1 MTSLPE
7 SILMSKESKGRW
19 SFSTQ
24 LINQTTL
31 LLHHGVKYCK
41 INLPETTGQS
51 DDLFIEPEIA
61 QVLSLPTFKTEYR
74 VKSTDPG
81 QLLFGPLVGILIN
94 EYWLQSLLSRKS
106 MPICSLYTEV
116 LERNQGL
123 AIFFSLERILWDK
136 GEIIGV
142 IRDTSQPVKV
152 WKEQI
157 LPIPTVIY
165 DRCFGYE
172 GRIGG
177 MTLRKKCASFDR
189 NIKVINALPK
199 LGKIEIYKMCSQ
211 NDSLR
216 DHLPKWDIFHPE
228 AGASLLEKYPEAYIK
243 PDRLSRG
250 KGVTKVTHT
259 LDGYLVE
266 QRRRSLNYQQL
277 CVTTDEVLTKIA
289 YYLKD
294 YPMVI
299 QETIPL
305 HRYKDRPF
313 DFRLLL
319 QKDGSG
325 QWKQTGIAARI
336 CGEGSIISGPR
347 SGGEVSTYEEVMKN
361 LPEEQRDKIASS
373 LLNLAKDI
381 ALTIEEQIGLYA
393 ELGFDLGVDMNGYIW
408 LIEVNGKP
416 LKVSIERLPN
426 KTITHLAY
434 ERPIE
439 YAIYLAGF
447 DVQGGA

>member
-1 MTSLPE
+1 MTSVTE
-7 SILMSKESKGRW
+7 TILMSKESKGRW
-19 SFSTQ
+19 SFSIP
-24 LINQTTL
+24 LINQSTL
-31 LLHHGVKYCK
+31 LLHHGVKSCELK
-41 INLPETTGQS
+41 LPETTGQTTTY
-51 DDLFIEPEIA
+51 FIEPELA
-61 QVLSLPTFKTEYR
+61 QMLSLPTFKNEYR
-74 VKSTDPG
+74 VKPIDFG
-81 QLLFGPLVGILIN
+81 QLLFGPLVGIFIN
-94 EYWLQSLLSRKS
+94 EYWLQNLLSRKS

-116 LERNQGL
+116 LERKQGL
-123 AIFFSLERILWDK
+123 AVFFSLERILWDK
-136 GEIIGV
+136 GEVIGV
-142 IRDTSQPVKV
+142 IRDTSQPSKL
-152 WKEQI
+152 WREYI

-165 DRCFGYE
+165 DRCFGYQ
-172 GRIGG
+172 GRVGG
-177 MTLRKKCASFDR
+177 MNLRKKCVSYGR

-216 DHLPKWDIFHPE
+216 EHLPQWDIFHPKT
-228 AGASLLEKYPEAYIK
+228 GASLLEKYPVAYIK

-259 LDGYLVE
+259 PDGYLVE

-277 CVTTDEVLTKIA
+277 CVKTDEVLNKIA

-294 YPMVI
+294 NPMVI

-305 HRYKDRPF
+305 QRYKGRPF

-361 LPEEQRDKIASS
+361 FPGEQRDKIASS

-381 ALTIEEQIGLYA
+381 AQTIEEQIGLYA
-393 ELGFDLGVDMNGYIW
+393 ELGFDLGVDIHGHIW
-408 LIEVNGKP
+408 VIEVNGKP
-416 LKVSIERLPN
+416 LKVSIERLQ
-426 KTITHLAY
+426 KEMLTRLAY
-434 ERPIE
+434 ESPIE

-447 DVQGGA
+447 GCS

>member
-1 MTSLPE
+1 MTSVTE
-7 SILMSKESKGRW
+7 SILMSKETKERW
-19 SFSTQ
+19 SFSIPS
-24 LINQTTL
+24 INRSKL
-31 LLHHGVKYCK
+31 LLHHGVKSCK
-41 INLPETTGQS
+41 LKLPETTGQS
-51 DDLFIEPEIA
+51 ATFFIEPELA
-61 QVLSLPTFKTEYR
+61 QMLSLPTFKTEYR
-74 VKSTDPG
+74 VRHTEFG
-81 QLLFGPLVGILIN
+81 QLFFGPIVGIFIN
-94 EYWLQSLLSRKS
+94 EHWLQRLLSRKN

-123 AIFFSLERILWDK
+123 AVFFSLERILWDR
-136 GEIIGV
+136 GEVIGV
-142 IRDTSQPVKV
+142 VRDTSQPVKV
-152 WKEQI
+152 WKEHV

-165 DRCFGYE
+165 DRCFGLQ
-172 GRIGG
+172 GRVGG
-177 MTLRKKCASFDR
+177 MNLRKKCDSYGR

-199 LGKIEIYKMCSQ
+199 LGKIEIYKICSQ
-211 NDSLR
+211 NDLLR
-216 DHLPKWDIFHPE
+216 EHLPRWDIFHPE
-228 AGASLLEKYPEAYIK
+228 TVAFLLEKYPEAYIK

-259 LDGYLVE
+259 PDGYLVE
-266 QRRRSLNYQQL
+266 QRRRSVNYKQL
-277 CVTTDEVLTKIA
+277 CVTADEVLNRIA

-305 HRYKDRPF
+305 QQYKGRPF

-361 LPEEQRDKIASS
+361 LPGEQRDKIALS
-373 LLNLAKDI
+373 LLNLAKEI
-381 ALTIEEQIGLYA
+381 AQTIEEQIGLYA
-393 ELGFDLGVDMNGYIW
+393 ELGFDLGVDIHGYIW
-408 LIEVNGKP
+408 VIEVNGKP
-416 LKVSIERLPN
+416 LKVSIERLHN

-447 DVQGGA
+447 GGV